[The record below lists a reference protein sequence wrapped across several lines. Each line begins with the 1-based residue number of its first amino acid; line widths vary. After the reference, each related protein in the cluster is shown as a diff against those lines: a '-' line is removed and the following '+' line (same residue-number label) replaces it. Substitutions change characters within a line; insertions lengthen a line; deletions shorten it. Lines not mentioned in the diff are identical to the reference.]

1 MKSNINI
8 RRNISFGKISFIV
21 YILISFFIYEAH
33 NIKVDTG
40 IKSNINLKTSDK
52 LKTKSSNNEKNNKS
66 EIANSFEN
74 KNKQYINDPCPCASE
89 MPACCT
95 PEFELFNCGCIAK
108 PICGSCSNDF
118 ISEYS
123 AFHDSMLKLAMK
135 DAYNQQDLAHKA
147 KLQVELFQK
156 AQDFAKEVG
165 IQEMK
170 AKQYARILNDAT
182 KKAQISRA
190 LMFQGA
196 SHVRMLADK
205 TLRAITPMN
214 CSGPRCGSVLGV
226 TPQPAYGQYFNQAR
240 SAVVGINSKLEA
252 MRNPVVSGMYGYID
266 GGNYASGG
274 LTSTG
279 ETITAS

>member
-1 MKSNINI
+1 MKS
-8 RRNISFGKISFIV
+8 SKFKIFSLIKLLLMIFIIFSNSFIEV
-21 YILISFFIYEAH
+21 S
-33 NIKVDTG
+33 NIKVDTN
-40 IKSNINLKTSDK
+40 IKTNLNLKTSDK
-52 LKTKSSNNEKNNKS
+52 SKNESGNTVSEKNKKS
-66 EIANSFEN
+66 EITSSVEN
-74 KNKQYINDPCPCASE
+74 KGKQYINDPCPCASQ

-95 PEFELFNCGCIAK
+95 PEFEMFNCGCIAK

-214 CSGPRCGSVLGV
+214 CSGPRCGSVLGIPNQ
-226 TPQPAYGQYFNQAR
+226 TPYSPYFNQAK
-240 SAVVGINSKLEA
+240 STIVGLNSKLAA
-252 MRNPVVSGMYGYID
+252 MENPVVNGMYGYID
-266 GGNYASGG
+266 GGNYSSAG

-279 ETITAS
+279 ETVTAS